1 MDTLIARSNQL
12 VLQADRSF
20 VRFLYDQIQWDWR
33 LIGIRGFRGVGKT
46 TMMLQRMQEAHPVG
60 KAEAIFL
67 SLDNL
72 YFMNNR
78 LWDTVDALQAK
89 GYRYFFLD
97 EVHKYPDWAREV
109 KNIYDAFTGVKIV
122 FTGSSIIELNKL
134 DVDLSRRAV
143 LYDLPVLS
151 FREYLAVSENI
162 RLPALHLEEIL
173 ANHLEIAL
181 DTVQKIKPL
190 QHLPRYWELGCY
202 PYFFE
207 SPELYSRR
215 LTQTIQLVVETDLA
229 FIEGIPVRQTRKIL
243 QLLQVVAQSVPFS
256 INVSK
261 VAERIQIERN
271 TLLKYLHFLEKSA
284 LLAFLRAPEKGLSAF
299 QKPEKVYLD
308 NPNLAYTL
316 SPERADKGN
325 LRETFLF
332 NQLRQAY
339 PVHFIAAGDFLV
351 RHRYV
356 LEVGGKGKT
365 FQQIK
370 NEPQAWLVL
379 DNIETGH
386 GNRIPLW
393 LFGLLY

>member
-1 MDTLIARSNQL
+1 MDTIIARSNQL

-20 VRFLYDQIQWDWR
+20 VRFLYNQIQWDWR

-46 TMMLQRMQEAHPVG
+46 TLMLQRMQEAHPVG

-72 YFMNNR
+72 YFMDNR

-109 KNIYDAFTGVKIV
+109 KNIYDAFTDVKIV

-151 FREYLAVSENI
+151 FREYLALSGNI
-162 RLPALHLEEIL
+162 RLPALRLDEIL
-173 ANHLEIAL
+173 VNHLEIAL
-181 DTVQKIKPL
+181 DIVQKIKPL

-202 PYFFE
+202 PYFIE

-229 FIEGIPVRQTRKIL
+229 FVEGIPVRQTRKIL

-271 TLLKYLHFLEKSA
+271 TLLKYLHFLEKA
-284 LLAFLRAPEKGLSAF
+284 AILAFLRAPEKGLSTF

-316 SPERADKGN
+316 SPERTDKGN

-339 PVHFIAAGDFLV
+339 PVHFTPAGDFLV
-351 RHRYV
+351 NHRYV
-356 LEVGGKGKT
+356 LEAGGKGKT
-365 FQQIK
+365 FEQIK
-370 NEPQAWLVL
+370 NEPQAWLAL
-379 DNIETGH
+379 DDIETGH

>member
-46 TMMLQRMQEAHPVG
+46 TLMLQRMQEAHPVG

-72 YFMNNR
+72 YFMDNR
-78 LWDTVDALQAK
+78 LWDTVDALQAN

-109 KNIYDAFTGVKIV
+109 KNIYDSFSNVKIV

-151 FREYLAVSENI
+151 FREYLALSENI
-162 RLPALHLEEIL
+162 RLPALRLEEIL

-181 DTVQKIKPL
+181 DIVQKIKPL
-190 QHLPRYWELGCY
+190 RHLPRYWELGCY
-202 PYFFE
+202 PYFTE

-215 LTQTIQLVVETDLA
+215 LAQTIQVVVESDLA
-229 FIEGIPVRQTRKIL
+229 FVEGIQVRQTRKIL
-243 QLLQVVAQSVPFS
+243 QLLQVLAQSVPFA

-271 TLLKYLHFLEKSA
+271 TLLKYLHFLEKAA
-284 LLAFLRAPEKGLSAF
+284 LLAFLRAPERGLSAF

-308 NPNLAYTL
+308 NPNLAYAL

-332 NQLRQAY
+332 NQLRQIY
-339 PVHFIAAGDFLV
+339 PVHFTPAGDFLV
-351 RHRYV
+351 DHRLV
-356 LEVGGKGKT
+356 FEVGGKGKT
-365 FQQIK
+365 FEQIK
-370 NEPQAWLVL
+370 NEPRAWLAL
-379 DNIETGH
+379 DDMETGH